1 MPYQDRSVWTRR
13 NFLRS
18 GTVAFSVSLS
28 GWLGRMACAAA
39 GNGQRKRSCILLWMN
54 GGPATID
61 LWDLKC
67 GHANGGPYRE
77 IATATTGLRIGEHLP
92 GLARWSENC
101 AIIRSMTTK
110 EGDHG
115 RAAYFLRTGNLPRA
129 GIDYPTLGSL
139 VANELRQNSNDLP
152 PFVSI
157 APQRFLSPNTHGSG
171 FLGPKV
177 SPLLVADGQRAIL
190 GDMQNADQQIRV
202 ENLESP
208 GVTQSR
214 AEERR
219 VLLGDL
225 EEEFLASRSGPIT
238 ASHRTALEAAVRLM
252 KPENARAFD
261 LTAEPAAL
269 RDRYGRNLFGQGCLL
284 ARRLV
289 ERGLPFVEVTLDGWD
304 THAENFDGVKN
315 LCGILDPAWSALMED
330 LKARGLL
337 DSTLIVCMGEFGR
350 TPKINPQKGRDHFP
364 NAWSAVLAGG
374 GIRGGQAI
382 GRTSTDGIRVEER
395 PVAVPDLLATI
406 CAALGIDYQK
416 QNISNL
422 GRPIRIVDTSGTPIR
437 EALI

>member
-1 MPYQDRSVWTRR
+1 MLYQDRSLWTRR

-18 GTVAFSVSLS
+18 GSVAFSVSLS

-39 GNGQRKRSCILLWMN
+39 SNGQRKRSCILLWMN

-61 LWDLKC
+61 LWDLKS

-77 IATATTGLRIGEHLP
+77 IATATPGLRIGEHLP
-92 GLARWSENC
+92 GMARWSEHC
-101 AIIRSMTTK
+101 ALLRSMTTK

-129 GIDYPTLGSL
+129 GIDFPTLGSL
-139 VANELRQNSNDLP
+139 VANELKQDGNDLP

-171 FLGPKV
+171 FLGPRY
-177 SPLLVADGQRAIL
+177 SPLLVADGQRAMV
-190 GDMQNADQQIRV
+190 GDMQNTDQQIRV
-202 ENLESP
+202 QNLESP
-208 GVTQSR
+208 GVTHTR

-219 VLLGDL
+219 ALLGDL
-225 EEEFLASRSGPIT
+225 EEDFLASRSGPIT
-238 ASHRTALEAAVRLM
+238 DSHRAAFEAAVRLM

-289 ERGLPFVEVTLDGWD
+289 ERGLAFVEVTLDGWD
-304 THAENFDGVKN
+304 THTDNFDGVRN

-337 DSTLIVCMGEFGR
+337 DSTLVVCMGEFGR
-350 TPKINPQKGRDHFP
+350 TPRINPQKGRDHFP

-382 GRTSTDGIRVEER
+382 GRTSTDGMRVEER